1 MYIGNDKITFNFT
14 QINSFQNII
23 IKELESVIV
32 FGLQKKS
39 ITCSRPNI
47 KRCNNIYQTHIL
59 EEVFCFPWDTAHER
73 TLNQQLSSHDTIS
86 NTQIHE
92 LDNLKNR

>member
-32 FGLQKKS
+32 FGLQKK
-39 ITCSRPNI
+39 I
-47 KRCNNIYQTHIL
+47 NNML
-59 EEVFCFPWDTAHER
+59 TAQYKK
-73 TLNQQLSSHDTIS
+73 L
-86 NTQIHE
+86 
-92 LDNLKNR
+92 

>member
-32 FGLQKKS
+32 FGLQKK
-39 ITCSRPNI
+39 
-47 KRCNNIYQTHIL
+47 
-59 EEVFCFPWDTAHER
+59 
-73 TLNQQLSSHDTIS
+73 NQ
-86 NTQIHE
+86 
-92 LDNLKNR
+92 